1 MPPYQ
6 AQRTDIAY
14 PGYPV
19 DSPQW
24 RRGKNQRLCGWGR
37 FLYIQTFQLDV
48 LLVRIKQLIEQQ
60 EGRKKEF
67 RKTLRVNP
75 SRITITSIDEQLL
88 QKALKLIEEH
98 IDNSEYNVEQLSADM
113 GMSRMNLYRKLQA
126 ITGQTPTEF
135 IRTIRLK
142 RAAQLL
148 QDGKLNV
155 SEVADRVG
163 FSSSSYFTKCFK
175 EQFGVL
181 PTTVFRDR

>member
-1 MPPYQ
+1 M
-6 AQRTDIAY
+6 
-14 PGYPV
+14 
-19 DSPQW
+19 
-24 RRGKNQRLCGWGR
+24 
-37 FLYIQTFQLDV
+37 
-48 LLVRIKQLIEQQ
+48 
-60 EGRKKEF
+60 
-67 RKTLRVNP
+67 
-75 SRITITSIDEQLL
+75 
-88 QKALKLIEEH
+88 KLIEDH

-126 ITGQTPTEF
+126 ITGQTPTDF

-148 QDGKLNV
+148 QEGKLNV

-181 PTTVFRDR
+181 PTQYSESLGTGKLEEK

>member
-1 MPPYQ
+1 
-6 AQRTDIAY
+6 
-14 PGYPV
+14 
-19 DSPQW
+19 
-24 RRGKNQRLCGWGR
+24 
-37 FLYIQTFQLDV
+37 
-48 LLVRIKQLIEQQ
+48 
-60 EGRKKEF
+60 
-67 RKTLRVNP
+67 
-75 SRITITSIDEQLL
+75 
-88 QKALKLIEEH
+88 
-98 IDNSEYNVEQLSADM
+98 M

-181 PTTVFRDR
+181 PTQYSELSICSSINFRAF

>member
-1 MPPYQ
+1 M
-6 AQRTDIAY
+6 
-14 PGYPV
+14 
-19 DSPQW
+19 
-24 RRGKNQRLCGWGR
+24 
-37 FLYIQTFQLDV
+37 
-48 LLVRIKQLIEQQ
+48 
-60 EGRKKEF
+60 
-67 RKTLRVNP
+67 
-75 SRITITSIDEQLL
+75 
-88 QKALKLIEEH
+88 KLIEEH

-181 PTTVFRDR
+181 PTQYSETDESGKTDEK

>member
-1 MPPYQ
+1 M
-6 AQRTDIAY
+6 
-14 PGYPV
+14 
-19 DSPQW
+19 
-24 RRGKNQRLCGWGR
+24 
-37 FLYIQTFQLDV
+37 
-48 LLVRIKQLIEQQ
+48 
-60 EGRKKEF
+60 
-67 RKTLRVNP
+67 
-75 SRITITSIDEQLL
+75 
-88 QKALKLIEEH
+88 IEEH

-181 PTTVFRDR
+181 PTQYSETDESGKTDEK

>member
-1 MPPYQ
+1 MT
-6 AQRTDIAY
+6 ARSGDEAKIS
-14 PGYPV
+14 GYAV
-19 DSPQW
+19 GADS
-24 RRGKNQRLCGWGR
+24 
-37 FLYIQTFQLDV
+37 YISKPFSFDV

-181 PTTVFRDR
+181 PTQYSETDEPGKTDEK

>member
-1 MPPYQ
+1 
-6 AQRTDIAY
+6 
-14 PGYPV
+14 
-19 DSPQW
+19 
-24 RRGKNQRLCGWGR
+24 
-37 FLYIQTFQLDV
+37 
-48 LLVRIKQLIEQQ
+48 
-60 EGRKKEF
+60 
-67 RKTLRVNP
+67 
-75 SRITITSIDEQLL
+75 
-88 QKALKLIEEH
+88 
-98 IDNSEYNVEQLSADM
+98 M

-181 PTTVFRDR
+181 PTQYSETDEPGKTDEK

>member
-1 MPPYQ
+1 M
-6 AQRTDIAY
+6 
-14 PGYPV
+14 
-19 DSPQW
+19 SS
-24 RRGKNQRLCGWGR
+24 C
-37 FLYIQTFQLDV
+37 F
-48 LLVRIKQLIEQQ
+48 
-60 EGRKKEF
+60 
-67 RKTLRVNP
+67 
-75 SRITITSIDEQLL
+75 
-88 QKALKLIEEH
+88 

-175 EQFGVL
+175 EQFGVSEYAEKRRSL
-181 PTTVFRDR
+181 RAAKSNNNETKED

>member
-1 MPPYQ
+1 M
-6 AQRTDIAY
+6 
-14 PGYPV
+14 
-19 DSPQW
+19 
-24 RRGKNQRLCGWGR
+24 
-37 FLYIQTFQLDV
+37 
-48 LLVRIKQLIEQQ
+48 
-60 EGRKKEF
+60 
-67 RKTLRVNP
+67 
-75 SRITITSIDEQLL
+75 
-88 QKALKLIEEH
+88 IEEH
-98 IDNSEYNVEQLSADM
+98 IDNSEYNVEQLSTDM

-181 PTTVFRDR
+181 PTQYSETDESGKTDEK

>member
-1 MPPYQ
+1 MM
-6 AQRTDIAY
+6 
-14 PGYPV
+14 
-19 DSPQW
+19 S
-24 RRGKNQRLCGWGR
+24 KNSIVP
-37 FLYIQTFQLDV
+37 FLKDYLIKFLTRPFLLD
-48 LLVRIKQLIEQQ
+48 
-60 EGRKKEF
+60 
-67 RKTLRVNP
+67 TN
-75 SRITITSIDEQLL
+75 D
-88 QKALKLIEEH
+88 
-98 IDNSEYNVEQLSADM
+98 SEYNVEQLSADM

-181 PTTVFRDR
+181 PTQYSETDESGKTDEK

>member
-1 MPPYQ
+1 M
-6 AQRTDIAY
+6 
-14 PGYPV
+14 
-19 DSPQW
+19 
-24 RRGKNQRLCGWGR
+24 
-37 FLYIQTFQLDV
+37 
-48 LLVRIKQLIEQQ
+48 
-60 EGRKKEF
+60 
-67 RKTLRVNP
+67 
-75 SRITITSIDEQLL
+75 
-88 QKALKLIEEH
+88 IEEH

-181 PTTVFRDR
+181 PTQYTETDESGKTDEK